1 MQVWQESGPS
11 WALGVIALGLLV
23 VAAAAWRRRSMPT
36 AMSLALLCLTLAIW
50 ALADGLGAAATV
62 LSLKVV
68 LTRIEWLC
76 VLCAGPLW
84 LQFANSFARR
94 PPLGWR
100 RLLPLWALAGVLAPL
115 VASNAYGLTFAHV
128 SVKVTGVGAVGVY
141 HYGPLAW
148 AAGICVIVTVVLG
161 VGHVLR
167 AALSSSASYRR
178 QALILACVGTL
189 PVIIDIID
197 VAGLSPLPQDA
208 DLAPFTFV
216 FAVAFF
222 GWVLS
227 QGVLPGIAPLA
238 RDTLLRTLPDGVLV
252 LDLHMHLTEANAAV
266 CRMLGLDRRRLNRPA
281 STALDEWPLLVD
293 ALDRPA
299 PWMGDIVI
307 AGDDGRELWM
317 EIRTSPLED
326 DAGRPQGKLAT
337 LHDVTTARR
346 SQRLASVQRDLA
358 LAIGACND
366 EVQAMVQLLEVLTSI
381 DSVDAGGAYLRSPAT
396 GAFDMVADLGLS
408 EHFARSVMHYDAD
421 SSRVRLAAQGTPTYI
436 TYREFIDAV
445 GDLTDGTPPELR
457 ELRGTA
463 VIPVM
468 HGGAPVAI
476 ISLFSRTRDEFADE
490 TRRLLELAAAEVGS
504 LLARIRA
511 EHEARRNSART
522 RALVE
527 ALPDT
532 MLVMDSAGRIV
543 DSHAAYEA
551 ALDLTEETIGKSL
564 EEILPAALA
573 RRFRS
578 GLARLDAT
586 AEVQIL
592 DYELGSNGEHR
603 SYEARLASAGMGQSL
618 AVVRDV
624 TDHSRAMADLRQ
636 QTDRLTALLNASLA
650 TTSTLD
656 YKKVLE
662 AIARAAGEA
671 LGSPQCVIWEYLAE
685 SDEELCRCLYE
696 LTPGPGL
703 QEEFVGSCYS
713 LQEFPEDRAL
723 ILGGEIVQES
733 IGDPGMDP
741 EVREAMIKWGE
752 KTSLSVPLQRD
763 GEVFGMMVLIETER
777 ARTFGD
783 DERRLARA
791 LGEQAATAMRNARL
805 YSRVREHSQRLA
817 SLLEATR
824 AVTSTV
830 VLDEILSHVAHYAA
844 AAVDSPIA
852 CIYEYDAASD
862 SLITR
867 ARYGP
872 EGLGRQEPLGLV
884 DPLGNWPLDRLAIE
898 HGEIVEQRIGDPDL
912 PDVVRQ
918 RFLEW
923 GEKSSLVVPIRF
935 RGQTLGEF
943 ELIETDRERH
953 FTQEDR
959 ELMSAFS
966 EQVAIAIATAR
977 AHDAQVEQNRRL
989 SALLSAARAIAG
1001 SLDYDQV
1008 LEQVVRQGRLGMGV
1022 DKCVLYE
1029 YDADEEMLTV
1039 RARDD
1044 DVGTPAVYQIGHRRG
1059 LSEISGERE
1068 ALLSGSCAVWD
1079 ADDESIPTESR
1090 AAMLPGGDQACLLV
1104 PLVHHG
1110 EPIGELL
1117 FIEHGKGH
1125 LFTQEEK
1132 ELAVGLG
1139 EQAVLAIVNARLH
1152 SRAESQL
1159 ALRHDLLTL
1168 SESLLSTLDDA
1179 SVFDHV
1185 ASTLKSLVAYDS
1197 VSVGVVSESADEL
1210 HMMFAYG
1217 RDAEVVRDRRLP
1229 LDTGV
1234 TGDVLRSGAAE
1245 LINDMLR
1252 DPRRAFQLPGTLEDE
1267 QASLIVPIRLGTRSA
1282 VLSVDRFGGELFQPD
1297 DLETVRLFASIA
1309 AVALENARL
1318 YKVAEEQAI
1327 TDGLTGLYN
1336 HRHFYERLGLE
1347 LARAR
1352 RSGTSLAMLMIDLDD
1367 FKRLNDDYGHV
1378 AGDHVLRAIGR
1389 ALDDCTRRG
1398 VDLAARYGGEE
1409 FAVFLP
1415 DTSMVEP
1422 DDGDRAD
1429 GALAVA
1435 ERIRATVAAASVA
1448 CEVNGELKEV
1458 GVTVSIGVAVFPTTA
1473 ATMGEL
1479 VAQADAAL
1487 YLAKRR
1493 GKDRVEVYGVR

>member
-23 VAAAAWRRRSMPT
+23 VAVGAWRQRSLPT
-36 AMSLALLCLTLAIW
+36 ATPLALLCLTLAIW
-50 ALADGLGAAATV
+50 TLADGLSAAAA
-62 LSLKVV
+62 LLGLKLF
-68 LTRIEWLC
+68 LTKIEWLC
-76 VLCAGPLW
+76 VLCVVPLW
-84 LQFANSFARR
+84 LQFTNAFARR
-94 PPLGWR
+94 PPLAWR
-100 RLLPLWALAGVLAPL
+100 RLALLWSLAAVLTPF
-115 VASNAYGLTFAHV
+115 VASNWQGLLFGRVVLTTTP
-128 SVKVTGVGAVGVY
+128 SGVIAVY
-141 HYGPLAW
+141 HYGPLASAIGM
-148 AAGICVIVTVVLG
+148 AASLVILLGIAWVL
-161 VGHVLR
+161 LASR
-167 AALSSSASYRR
+167 SSSVSYRR
-178 QALILACVGTL
+178 QALMLAGVGVL
-189 PVIIDIID
+189 PVILNFIDAIG
-197 VAGLSPLPQDA
+197 VRLLSQDT
-208 DLAPFTFV
+208 DLAPFA
-216 FAVAFF
+216 FALAVGLY
-222 GWVLS
+222 GWTLS
-227 QGVLPGIAPLA
+227 RGALPGIAPLA
-238 RDTLLRTLPDGVLV
+238 RDALLRTLPDGVLV
-252 LDLHMHLTEANAAV
+252 LDLHGHLTEANAAV
-266 CRMLGLDRRRLNRPA
+266 CRMLGLDRRRLNRPVSA
-281 STALDEWPLLVD
+281 TLDQWPQLVE

-299 PWMGDIVI
+299 PWLGDVLV
-307 AGDDGRELWM
+307 AGDGRELWL
-317 EIRTSPLED
+317 EIRTSLLED
-326 DAGRPQGKLAT
+326 DAGQHQGKLAT
-337 LHDVTTARR
+337 LHDVTAART
-346 SQRLASVQRDLA
+346 SQRLVGVQRDLA
-358 LAIGACND
+358 LALGSSDD
-366 EVQAMVQLLEVLTSI
+366 EVEAMERLLDVLTSI
-381 DSVDAGGAYLRSPAT
+381 HSVDAGGAYLRDPAT
-396 GAFDMVADLGLS
+396 GAFAMVANVGLS
-408 EHFARSVMHYDAD
+408 AQFARSVLRYEAD
-421 SSRVRLAAQGTPTYI
+421 SSRVRLAAQGTPSYSTYH
-436 TYREFIDAV
+436 EFIDAV

-468 HGGAPVAI
+468 HAGEPVAI
-476 ISLFSRTRDEFADE
+476 LSLFSRTRDEFADE

-511 EHEARRNSART
+511 EQEVRRNSART

-532 MLVMDSAGRIV
+532 MLVMDSAGRLV
-543 DSHAAYEA
+543 ASHAADEA
-551 ALDLTEETIGKSL
+551 ALDLTGETVGKPL
-564 EEILPAALA
+564 EEVLPAALA
-573 RRFRS
+573 SRFRT

-592 DYELGSNGEHR
+592 DYELGSNGEQR
-603 SYEARLASAGMGQSL
+603 SYEARLASAGMGQAL

-624 TDHSRAMADLRQ
+624 TDHSRAIADLRR

-656 YKKVLE
+656 YKTVLE

-696 LTPGPGL
+696 LTPEPGL

-713 LQEFPEDRAL
+713 LKEFPEDRAL

-733 IGDPGMDP
+733 ISDPTMDP
-741 EVREAMIKWGE
+741 EIRESMIKWGE
-752 KTSLSVPLQRD
+752 KTSLSVPLQGD
-763 GEVFGMMVLIETER
+763 GEVFGMMVLLETER
-777 ARTFGD
+777 ERDFGD

-817 SLLEATR
+817 SLLEATK

-844 AAVDSPIA
+844 TAVDSPIA
-852 CIYEYDAASD
+852 CIYVYDAVHD
-862 SLITR
+862 VLITR

-872 EGLGRQEPLGLV
+872 EGLGRQEPLGFV

-898 HGEIVEQRIGDPDL
+898 RGEIVEQRIGDPEL
-912 PDVVRQ
+912 PEEVRQ
-918 RFLEW
+918 RLLEW

-953 FTQEDR
+953 FAKEDR
-959 ELMSAFS
+959 ELMRAFS

-1022 DKCVLYE
+1022 DRCVLYE
-1029 YDADEEMLTV
+1029 YNADEEMLTL

-1044 DVGTPAVYQIGHRRG
+1044 ESGMLPVHPVGHQRALRDTA
-1059 LSEISGERE
+1059 GEGD
-1068 ALLSGSCAVWD
+1068 ALLSGACAVWR
-1079 ADDESIPTESR
+1079 ADDGSVPAEIRS
-1090 AAMLPGGDQACLLV
+1090 AMLPGGDQACLLV

-1110 EPIGELL
+1110 EPIGEL
-1117 FIEHGKGH
+1117 FFVERSRDGGY
-1125 LFTQEEK
+1125 TQEEQ

-1152 SRAESQL
+1152 SRAEAQL
-1159 ALRHDLLTL
+1159 EIRHDLLTL

-1197 VSVGVVSESADEL
+1197 VTVGVVSENGDEL
-1210 HMMFAYG
+1210 HMMFAEG
-1217 RDAEVVRDRRLP
+1217 RDAEAVRDRCLP
-1229 LDTGV
+1229 LHTGV
-1234 TGDVLRSGAAE
+1234 TGDVLRRGAAE
-1245 LINDMLR
+1245 LINDMLN
-1252 DPRRAFQLPGTLEDE
+1252 DPRAYQIPGTPPEE
-1267 QASLIVPIRLGTRSA
+1267 QSSLIVPIRLGTRSA

-1352 RSGTSLAMLMIDLDD
+1352 RSGTPLAMLMIDLDD

-1378 AGDHVLRAIGR
+1378 AGDHVLRSIGR
-1389 ALDDCTRRG
+1389 SLDDCTRRG

-1422 DDGDRAD
+1422 DDGDHAE

-1473 ATMGEL
+1473 TTMGEL

-1493 GKDRVEVYGVR
+1493 GKDRVEVYGAR

>member
-11 WALGVIALGLLV
+11 WALGVISLGLLI
-23 VAAAAWRRRSMPT
+23 VAVAAWRRRSLPT
-36 AMSLALLCLTLAIW
+36 ATPLALLCLVLATWTLAD
-50 ALADGLGAAATV
+50 ALGAAAAV
-62 LSLKVV
+62 LGLKIF
-68 LTRIEWLC
+68 LTKVEWLC
-76 VLCAGPLW
+76 VLSMGPLW

-100 RLLPLWALAGVLAPL
+100 RALPGWAFAAVLAPL
-115 VASNAYGLTFAHV
+115 VISNAHRLMFAR
-128 SVKVTGVGAVGVY
+128 VTLRTTRVGAEGVY
-141 HYGPLAW
+141 DYGPLAW
-148 AAGICVIVTVVLG
+148 VAGTCVTALVILG
-161 VGHVLR
+161 VWLVIR
-167 AALSSSASYRR
+167 AARSSSASYRR
-178 QALILACVGTL
+178 QALILACAGTL
-189 PVIIDIID
+189 PIIIDIVD
-197 VAGLSPLPQDA
+197 VAGIQLLPQDA
-208 DLAPFTFV
+208 DLAPFGFGL
-216 FAVAFF
+216 AVIFF
-222 GWVLS
+222 GWILS
-227 QGVLPGIAPLA
+227 RGELPGIAPLA

-252 LDLHMHLTEANAAV
+252 LDAQEHLTEANAAA
-266 CRMLGLDRRRLNRPA
+266 CTLLDLERRQLNRPV
-281 STALDEWPLLVD
+281 STALGRWPELVD
-293 ALDRPA
+293 ALEQPA
-299 PWMGDIVI
+299 PWVGDILV
-307 AGDDGRELWM
+307 AHRDGQEVWA
-317 EIRTSPLED
+317 EIRTSLLQN
-326 DAGRPQGKLAT
+326 DAGQPQGTLAT
-337 LHDVTTARR
+337 LHDVSGARR
-346 SQRLASVQRDLA
+346 SQRLMSVQRDLA
-358 LAIGACND
+358 LALGASDD
-366 EVQAMVQLLEVLTSI
+366 EVQAMERLLAVLTSI
-381 DSVDAGGAYLRSPAT
+381 DSVDAGGAYLRDAAT
-396 GAFDMVADLGLS
+396 GAFHMVASVGLS
-408 EHFARSVMHYDAD
+408 AQFARSVLRYEAG
-421 SSRVRLAAQGTPTYI
+421 SSRVRLAAQGTPSYTTYH
-436 TYREFIDAV
+436 EFIDAV

-468 HGGAPVAI
+468 HTGLPVAI
-476 ISLFSRTRDEFADE
+476 LSLFSRSRDEFADE
-490 TRRLLELAAAEVGS
+490 TRQLLELAAAEVGS
-504 LLARIRA
+504 LLARVRA
-511 EHEARRNSART
+511 EQEARRNSART
-522 RALVE
+522 QALVE

-532 MLVMDSAGRIV
+532 MLVMDSAGRLV
-543 DSHAAYEA
+543 DSHAAYET
-551 ALDLTEETIGKSL
+551 ALDLTEETVGKPL

-573 RRFRS
+573 RRFRT

-592 DYELGSNGEHR
+592 DYELGFNGERR
-603 SYEARLASAGMGQSL
+603 SYEARLASAGMGQAL

-624 TDHSRAMADLRQ
+624 TDHSRAMADLRR

-656 YKKVLE
+656 YGKVLE

-696 LTPGPGL
+696 LRADPGL

-713 LQEFPEDRAL
+713 LREFPEDRAL

-733 IGDPGMDP
+733 IGDENMDP
-741 EVREAMIKWGE
+741 EIREAMIKWGE
-752 KTSLSVPLQRD
+752 KTSLSVPLQSD
-763 GEVFGMMVLIETER
+763 GEVFGMMVLIETEHER
-777 ARTFGD
+777 SFGD

-830 VLDEILSHVAHYAA
+830 VLDEILNHVAHYAA
-844 AAVDSPIA
+844 AAVECQIS
-852 CIYEYDAASD
+852 CIYEYDPVSD

-872 EGLGRQEPLGLV
+872 EGLGRQEPTGFV
-884 DPLGNWPLDRLAIE
+884 DPLGNWPLDRLAIDR
-898 HGEIVEQRIGDPDL
+898 GEIVEQSIGDPAL
-912 PDVVRQ
+912 PDAVRQ
-918 RFLEW
+918 RFIER

-959 ELMSAFS
+959 ELMRAFS

-989 SALLSAARAIAG
+989 AALLSAARAIAG

-1008 LEQVVRQGRLGMGV
+1008 LEQVVLQGRVGMGV
-1022 DKCVLYE
+1022 DQCVLYE
-1029 YDADEEMLTV
+1029 YDSDQMMLTL

-1044 DVGTPAVYQIGHRRG
+1044 APGTPIVYPIGHQRA
-1059 LSEISGERE
+1059 LDEIEGERD
-1068 ALLSGSCAVWD
+1068 AVLGGTCAVWN
-1079 ADDESIPTESR
+1079 AEDEAIPKESR
-1090 AAMLPGGDQACLLV
+1090 QAMLPGGDQVCLLV

-1117 FIEHGKGH
+1117 FIERHQGH
-1125 LFTQEEK
+1125 QFTDEEQ

-1152 SRAESQL
+1152 SRAEAQL

-1185 ASTLKSLVAYDS
+1185 ASTLKSLVDYDS
-1197 VSVGVVSESADEL
+1197 VSVGVVSETGDEL
-1210 HMMFAYG
+1210 HMMFAEG
-1217 RDAEVVRDRRLP
+1217 LDADTIRDRRLP

-1234 TGDVLRSGAAE
+1234 TGDIIRSGVAE
-1245 LINDMLR
+1245 MVNDMLR
-1252 DPRRAFQLPGTLEDE
+1252 DPRSYQLPGTLEDE
-1267 QASLIVPIRLGTRSA
+1267 QASLIVPIRLGARRA
-1282 VLSVDRFGGELFQPD
+1282 VLSVDRFNGERFTAD
-1297 DLETVRLFASIA
+1297 DLESVRLFASIA

-1318 YKVAEEQAI
+1318 YKVAEQQAI

-1347 LARAR
+1347 LARSR
-1352 RSGTSLAMLMIDLDD
+1352 RSGTPLAMLMIDLDD

-1389 ALDDCTRRG
+1389 ALDDCTRHG

-1415 DTSMVEP
+1415 DTSMVTELE
-1422 DDGDRAD
+1422 GGEQAD

-1435 ERIRATVAAASVA
+1435 ERIRSTVAAASVT
-1448 CEVNGELKEV
+1448 CEVNGDVTEV

-1473 ATMGEL
+1473 TTVGEL